1 MQEITLEELYEVI
14 KWRGLSAFDGDT
26 ETTPLAV
33 QQVLTDLNKLGY
45 KIVKQ

>member
-14 KWRGLSAFDGDT
+14 WQVNTQSEGRRLEAKES
-26 ETTPLAV
+26 V
-33 QQVLTDLNKLGY
+33 QLLLTDLNKLGY